1 MEARTNKSGA
11 EKTGIIEET
20 LPNAMF
26 RVRLDDGETVRVS
39 IAPSA
44 RHSTVRLIAGCR
56 VSVRLTAH
64 DPKRGLIT
72 RKL

>member
-1 MEARTNKSGA
+1 MEEKSKQSKQ

-39 IAPSA
+39 IAPAA
-44 RHSTVRLIAGCR
+44 RHSTVRFIAGCR
-56 VSVRLTAH
+56 VSVRLAAN